1 MWCGVILTNLL
12 ENIKFCIM
20 FVKDVCKESDEIIFA
35 SKREEMKEGCMKL
48 HNKSVYKISVEFS
61 SE

>member
-1 MWCGVILTNLL
+1 
-12 ENIKFCIM
+12 M

-35 SKREEMKEGCMKL
+35 SKREETTEGCMKL